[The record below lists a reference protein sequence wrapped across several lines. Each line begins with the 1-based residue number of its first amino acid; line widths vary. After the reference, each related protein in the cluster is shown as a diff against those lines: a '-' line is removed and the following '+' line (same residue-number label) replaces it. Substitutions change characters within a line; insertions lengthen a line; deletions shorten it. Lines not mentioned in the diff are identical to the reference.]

1 MSQNISRAAQMD
13 PFFRELAGDETH
25 PQIPSPRVGRA
36 AREGA
41 EVQDGPLLAKLC
53 EVTFAG
59 WHGG

>member
-1 MSQNISRAAQMD
+1 MD